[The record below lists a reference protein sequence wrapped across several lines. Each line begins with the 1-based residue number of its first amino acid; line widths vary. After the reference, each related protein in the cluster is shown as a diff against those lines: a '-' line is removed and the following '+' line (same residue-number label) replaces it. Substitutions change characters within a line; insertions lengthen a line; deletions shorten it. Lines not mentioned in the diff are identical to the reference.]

1 MKRKMITGIC
11 VLCLP
16 FIVWSQPRTSFNQRD
31 TLHVSHTADSLKI
44 SAVQDTLPAAIA
56 SPEISDT
63 VSDSTRAAT
72 EEKSRTDS
80 MEAAI
85 PSAAED
91 TTNLS
96 FKDADIR
103 DVFRALSYEH
113 GINIFVDNS
122 VTKRVTL
129 SLNRVRV
136 YDAIKFLCEQNNL
149 VMTLEGGIF
158 KIAVPPQPKVVP
170 PPKHV
175 PYVGFHNGLLSV
187 DFKNDDVGQSI
198 AEIEKKSEKN
208 ILLMSST
215 TGTLDG
221 SLTNVDFDIGF
232 TQIMNNNG
240 FAVQKKNNIY
250 LVSRLDYFVGSKGE
264 QTGQHPGPYWVSVKD
279 SMVTLDVTN
288 APLERVL
295 SDMIRQL
302 NQDVI
307 FYNAVSGNVTA
318 RVSNVALS
326 EALDMLLRN
335 TSSTYRVS
343 EGMYFIGD
351 KTNKA
356 LVTTKL
362 IKLKY
367 LRVEKILDMIPQ
379 SLSSQATI
387 KAVKEHNGVVVVAP
401 NDVVAEVEDYLNQ
414 IDKPVAQV
422 LIEALVVDYD
432 LSSGSQFGVGA
443 GYRNTPDT
451 VHQDAS
457 LIPGIDMQV
466 GGVDINT
473 TLKNIGKINLLG
485 TDIGVANLGKLPSNF
500 YLSLKA
506 LEQKGLANVRSRP
519 LIATL
524 NGYPATLSIGTTQY
538 FLLNT
543 TTPYTAQNNSVVL
556 QQSQSFQTI
565 EANVKLEITP
575 YVGSNGL
582 IFVDIKPDFKTPV
595 GQLNPNVPPTINQRS
610 LSSTVEMKE
619 GETIVLGGLIQETE
633 SDNKTY
639 TPILGSIPL
648 LGSLFSSTSKS
659 TEKSEL
665 IIYVTPHI
673 SYGEAF
679 QNVSLTG
686 EEEK

>member
-1 MKRKMITGIC
+1 MLLTIFSQRLIDFWLI
-11 VLCLP
+11 VLLAP
-16 FIVWSQPRTSFNQRD
+16 MIVWCQQRDSLRTSLPAAVSTD
-31 TLHVSHTADSLKI
+31 TAKALSPLRSAGDTTQVSIAEKSL
-44 SAVQDTLPAAIA
+44 QDTLQNASAALHQTIPA
-56 SPEISDT
+56 
-63 VSDSTRAAT
+63 
-72 EEKSRTDS
+72 
-80 MEAAI
+80 
-85 PSAAED
+85 AAED
-91 TTNLS
+91 TTSLS
-96 FKDADIR
+96 FKDTDIR
-103 DVFRALSYEH
+103 DIFRALSYEH
-113 GINIFVDNS
+113 GVNIFVDNA
-122 VTKRVTL
+122 VTKRVTI

-149 VMTLEGGIF
+149 LVSLEGGIF
-158 KIAVPPQPKVVP
+158 KITIPPIPQVIP

-175 PYVGFHNGLLSV
+175 PYVAFHNGLLSV
-187 DFKNDDVGQSI
+187 DFKNDDVEQSVL
-198 AEIEKKSEKN
+198 EIEKKSERN
-208 ILLMSST
+208 ILLMSGT

-221 SLTNVDFDIGF
+221 TLTNVDFDIGF

-250 LVSRLDYFVGSKGE
+250 LVSRLDYFVGGKE
-264 QTGQHPGPYWVSVKD
+264 QAGQHAGSYWVSVKD

-302 NQDVI
+302 NQDVV
-307 FYNAVSGNVTA
+307 FYNAVAGNVTA
-318 RVSNVALS
+318 RVTNVALS
-326 EALDMLLRN
+326 DALDMLLRN
-335 TSSTYRVS
+335 TNSTYRAS

-356 LVTTKL
+356 LITTKL

-367 LRVEKILDMIPQ
+367 LRAEKILDMIPA

-422 LIEALVVDYD
+422 LIEALVVDYN
-432 LSSGSQFGVGA
+432 LSNGSQFGVGA
-443 GYRNTPDT
+443 GFKNTPDT
-451 VHQDAS
+451 VQQDAS
-457 LIPGIDMQV
+457 LIPSIDMQV
-466 GGVDINT
+466 GGATINT
-473 TLKNIGKINLLG
+473 TLHNLGKFNILG

-633 SDNKTY
+633 TDNKTY

-679 QNVSLTG
+679 RNVSLTG
-686 EEEK
+686 EGEK